1 MSTRTMVSSAKV
13 YGYRYGFQNQE
24 KDDEIKGKGNSVN
37 YQYRMHDTRLGR
49 FFAVDPLTSDY
60 PMLTPYQFSSNSPI
74 YLIEMEGLEGTVY
87 QYKQWYDKDGNIR
100 KEPMG
105 QYEVT
110 GLFADVNKI
119 LWKEYNNPNSETI
132 RYDYL
137 VRMPNG
143 ESGGGIKNVTPSD
156 KPNSAQEVNT
166 ALGLTKPKPE
176 SKPIE
181 KSMFSYG
188 GGGPIE
194 LLFGKAA
201 AEKVRVSEAKM
212 EGGKA
217 PLPIRLLVKVLPGT
231 SMVDAGV
238 TLFTGKDMMSPER
251 GKVTGAWDRV
261 ISPIITIGT
270 GGLSGSGV
278 LKTGSTLYKANDKI
292 NKLNTG
298 YGVAKEVL
306 DSL

>member
-1 MSTRTMVSSAKV
+1 M
-13 YGYRYGFQNQE
+13 NW
-24 KDDEIKGKGNSVN
+24 
-37 YQYRMHDTRLGR
+37 
-49 FFAVDPLTSDY
+49 AVDPLAKDY

-181 KSMFSYG
+181 KSMWRVG
-188 GGGPIE
+188 GGGPVE
-194 LLFGKAA
+194 LLFGKEI
-201 AEKVRVSEAKM
+201 AEKVRVSGAKL
-212 EGGKA
+212 EGNSDPANTVSKKA
-217 PLPIRLLVKVLPGT
+217 AKGVAAIPLVVGMAVFEFLYTPFTGT
-231 SMVDAGV
+231 S
-238 TLFTGKDMMSPER
+238 
-251 GKVTGAWDRV
+251 
-261 ISPIITIGT
+261 
-270 GGLSGSGV
+270 V
-278 LKTGSTLYKANDKI
+278 LGPNDLDILPKPGDDSTLMN
-292 NKLNTG
+292 
-298 YGVAKEVL
+298 
-306 DSL
+306 